1 MSNQWNNQKILNELL
16 LIIMRNIYDFESLS
30 IESFR
35 EMCATSSNAELKNYL
50 INLRLDSVMTLIT
63 LIDGDIGP
71 SDWPGV
77 KLVNAKT
84 NQELA
89 AELAWEFSKVEGE
102 FLESDSGNPD

>member
-1 MSNQWNNQKILNELL
+1 MSRRWDNQEILNELL
-16 LIIMRNIYDFESLS
+16 LTIIRNIYDFESLS

-35 EMCATSSNAELKNYL
+35 KMCATSSDVELKEYI
-50 INLRLDSVMTLIT
+50 INLRLDSILTLIT
-63 LIDGDIGP
+63 LIDGDTGP

-89 AELAWEFSKVEGE
+89 AELAWEFSRVEGK
-102 FLESDSGNPD
+102 FLESDSGNSG